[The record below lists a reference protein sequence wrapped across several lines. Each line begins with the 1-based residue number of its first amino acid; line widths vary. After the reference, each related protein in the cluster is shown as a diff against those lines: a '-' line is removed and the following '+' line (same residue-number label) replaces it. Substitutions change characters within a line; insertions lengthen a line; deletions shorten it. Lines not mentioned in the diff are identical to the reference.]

1 MLDLIINLLYGLYL
15 GIQLITCVFLLIRT
29 IKIKQLSL
37 LPLVLFFF
45 FNPLEL
51 ILIFLTKTSL
61 IVNMLSNICLVI
73 FTKVTFYRERKSA
86 FIYLL
91 IALIIVKTIDF
102 VLKLYIP
109 FSIPL
114 NFVVNPSLIL
124 YYYLFLVITSLSII
138 LSYPWLSIA
147 ALKYYNKIKVREI
160 EPWVKF
166 RYKLIGYSTIII
178 SVNSLLYLLIP
189 IDTYNWE
196 RIDSFIIGLLIT
208 IDTIIFSLANL
219 IAWVMPQKLK
229 NYLNRNYQGV
239 IEQNLTETEI
249 MNKIREDRSK
259 NDSRWR

>member
-1 MLDLIINLLYGLYL
+1 MLDLIINLLYALYL
-15 GIQLITCVFLLIRT
+15 GIQLITCIFLMIRT

-37 LPLVLFFF
+37 IPLVLFFF

-51 ILIFLTKTSL
+51 ILIFLTNTSL

-91 IALIIVKTIDF
+91 IALIIVKIIDF
-102 VLKLYIP
+102 MLKLYIP

-114 NFVVNPSLIL
+114 NFIVSPLLVP
-124 YYYLFLVITSLSII
+124 YYYLFLVITSSSII

-147 ALKYYNKIKVREI
+147 ALKYYNKVKVREI

-166 RYKLIGYSTIII
+166 RYKLIGYSTLII
-178 SVNSLLYLLIP
+178 SLNGLLYLFIP

-196 RIDSFIIGLLIT
+196 RLDSFIIGLLIIINT
-208 IDTIIFSLANL
+208 TIFSIANL
-219 IAWVMPQKLK
+219 IAWLMPQILK
-229 NYLNRNYQGV
+229 NYLNRNYQGT
-239 IEQNLTETEI
+239 IEQNLTEEEI
-249 MNKIREDRSK
+249 MNKIREDTSK
-259 NDSRWR
+259 KT